1 MHQVT
6 RITIEE
12 GRDTTAYLMAEVA
25 RLAESLRSRMDI
37 ERIILFGSV
46 ARGDYNEG
54 SGVDL
59 LIVGDFTE
67 RFHKRPIDIFDLT
80 DLPVEPICYTREEFA
95 EMLRKKNPFVLTVWE
110 EGVPV

>member
-6 RITIEE
+6 RIAIEE
-12 GRDTTAYLMAEVA
+12 GRDTTGYLMTEVA
-25 RLAESLRSRMDI
+25 RLAELLRSRMDI

-54 SGVDL
+54 SDVDL
-59 LIVGDFTE
+59 LIVGDFTG
-67 RFHKRPIDIFDLT
+67 RFHLRPMDIFELT

-95 EMLRKKNPFVLTVWE
+95 EMLRKKNPFVLTVCD
-110 EGVPV
+110 EGIPV